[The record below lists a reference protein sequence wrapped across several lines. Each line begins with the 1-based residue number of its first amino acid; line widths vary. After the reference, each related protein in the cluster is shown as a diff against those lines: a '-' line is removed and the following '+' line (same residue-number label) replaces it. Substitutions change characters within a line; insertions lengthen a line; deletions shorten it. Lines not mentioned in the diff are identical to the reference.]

1 MDLGRLIELLRSLR
15 LDSNNISAIG
25 SVLGRVG
32 ARGVV
37 AMARAYLGPA
47 AYEVEAR
54 WCRERGMTPCERVG
68 VPDPHEPPPDRE
80 APVEPP
86 PGTGTGTGNET
97 VPPVIG
103 PPPPQPPPSLPPAT
117 TATLAGL
124 DGAEIAILGMAIN
137 KLIFE
142 AGELALHNPSV
153 ASEGRHPE
161 FKLDTHGCPPPISL
175 SHIIAATRA
184 LRGPSE
190 EPEAPMTPS
199 TRLRMQQARAERYAA
214 ARRFTLPANTSSNRL
229 R

>member
-15 LDSNNISAIG
+15 LDTNNMSMIA

-54 WCRERGMTPCERVG
+54 WCRERNMTPCERVG
-68 VPDPHEPPPDRE
+68 VPDQPEEPPDRE
-80 APVEPP
+80 EPAE
-86 PGTGTGTGNET
+86 TGTGTGNEN

-103 PPPPQPPPSLPPAT
+103 TPPPSLPPAI

-137 KLIFE
+137 KLIYE
-142 AGELALHNPSV
+142 AGELALHNPTV
-153 ASEGRHPE
+153 ASEGRHPD
-161 FKLDTHGCPPPISL
+161 FKLDTHGCPPAISL
-175 SHIIAATRA
+175 SHIIAATRV
-184 LRGPSE
+184 LRGPST
-190 EPEAPMTPS
+190 EAEVPMTPA
-199 TRLRMQQARAERYAA
+199 TRQRMQQARAERYSNI
-214 ARRFTLPANTSSNRL
+214 RRFTLPDTSNTRL